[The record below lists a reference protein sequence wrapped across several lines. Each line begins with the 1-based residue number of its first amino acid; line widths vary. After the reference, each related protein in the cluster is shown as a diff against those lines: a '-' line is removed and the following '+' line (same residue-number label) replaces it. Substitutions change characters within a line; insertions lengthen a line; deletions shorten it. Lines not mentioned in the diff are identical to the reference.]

1 MDESLDDL
9 SAIIT
14 NTVVDL
20 SASLANDAIEN
31 GHKMPVF
38 NIHGSNNWSKLYKTK
53 QTAKYN
59 SSLHKQTHTVFVY
72 KPADKEDI
80 MGDPIT
86 KSFRKSTFTWW
97 DCKLF
102 DKK

>member
-9 SAIIT
+9 SASLL
-14 NTVVDL
+14 NTT
-20 SASLANDAIEN
+20 
-31 GHKMPVF
+31 VF
-38 NIHGSNNWSKLYKTK
+38 NVHGSNDWSKSYKTK
-53 QTAKYN
+53 QNTKYI
-59 SSLHKQTHTVFVY
+59 SSLHKQTQNTFLYIHT
-72 KPADKEDI
+72 DKEDI